1 MDQRRSLKQLSNK
14 KQFQVNMKSKLL
26 FALTVATS
34 LFLTSCYNDNEED
47 LYPAGACEL
56 TAVTYATTIKP
67 IMQASCAMAGCH
79 NNATASAG
87 VRLEDYPGL
96 KTIATSGQLIGAINH
111 SSGFSAMPKNMAKLS
126 QCQLDQIKKWVDDGA
141 LDN

>member
-87 VRLEDYPGL
+87 VRLVCL
-96 KTIATSGQLIGAINH
+96 LTLHLITGMIIQQFKQKKNH
-111 SSGFSAMPKNMAKLS
+111 HENEQTF
-126 QCQLDQIKKWVDDGA
+126 
-141 LDN
+141 